1 MTNNRGYNG
10 LTRRQSQC
18 LALVNQ
24 GMTSKEIA
32 RQLDLSPST
41 VDNHLR
47 EAIVRMGKNN
57 RQEAARD
64 FALAHLQVDQSE
76 RLPGDC
82 LPRAMSLVR
91 LDDIGPFTVFICK
104 N

>member
-10 LTRRQSQC
+10 LTRRQGQC
-18 LALVNQ
+18 LNLVHQ

-32 RQLDLSPST
+32 RQLGLSPST

-47 EAIVRMGKNN
+47 EAIVRLGKSN

-64 FALAHLQVDQSE
+64 YAVARHLPEQAD
-76 RLPGDC
+76 R

-91 LDDIGPFTVFICK
+91 VDDFGSFAVFICK